1 MQFVKEFFRKT
12 NTCPLNITLLHSFL
26 YRLTIRGM
34 EILFLQKKFNLYA
47 NLSRTKW
54 EYNIQKNTFK
64 LWTSPDK

>member
-1 MQFVKEFFRKT
+1 MQTVEDFFRKT

-54 EYNIQKNTFK
+54 EYNIQRNKFK
-64 LWTSPDK
+64 L